1 MALTL
6 SDPTIIRS
14 IDSIKVLSVDAE
26 PVENKTF
33 AFTVHF
39 HEKNTNAKWKI
50 THSFARFKVLELF
63 IRKRASKTIYSKF
76 PRDGQLS
83 ILGIRR
89 KKDLENRRLMLDIW
103 IREVVANTE
112 LFPEDIQMNIWDFMR
127 VPPKVASS
135 LRPRAPS
142 LQSSTRSMNGGRLE
156 NDIESVESLSST
168 PGSSAEHLTRSKKS
182 GQAIR
187 GLVRP
192 NSRAAARWITTSKG
206 SSSAHPSTLTIN
218 TVPRKKSVV
227 ERMLRTVRKK
237 LRGVVNKVLSV
248 LFHVLVPTL
257 PSAGEGI
264 VTVCLGRNERMINGR
279 TSTVST
285 DHYH

>member
-1 MALTL
+1 
-6 SDPTIIRS
+6 
-14 IDSIKVLSVDAE
+14 
-26 PVENKTF
+26 
-33 AFTVHF
+33 
-39 HEKNTNAKWKI
+39 
-50 THSFARFKVLELF
+50 
-63 IRKRASKTIYSKF
+63 
-76 PRDGQLS
+76 
-83 ILGIRR
+83 
-89 KKDLENRRLMLDIW
+89 
-103 IREVVANTE
+103 
-112 LFPEDIQMNIWDFMR
+112 
-127 VPPKVASS
+127 
-135 LRPRAPS
+135 
-142 LQSSTRSMNGGRLE
+142 MNGGRLE

-168 PGSSAEHLTRSKKS
+168 PGSSAEHLTRPKKGS
-182 GQAIR
+182 GQAMR

-279 TSTVST
+279 TSTVRT
-285 DHYH
+285 YHYH